1 MLAFINRYFTF
12 YCLNEI
18 MIGKDEYNKQFKRK
32 KMSFE
37 DGQNNELKCN
47 KLDKKFLNFCK
58 ANYTNTFGE
67 IILKTLSCLTEKGF
81 NSLTLN

>member
-1 MLAFINRYFTF
+1 MF
-12 YCLNEI
+12 
-18 MIGKDEYNKQFKRK
+18 GKEEYKKQFKRI

-37 DGQNNELKCN
+37 DDQKNELKCN
-47 KLDKKFLNFCK
+47 KFDKKFLNFCK
-58 ANYTNTFGE
+58 ANYTDTFGE